1 MEKVEN
7 NVPLNQRYGF
17 NVYEA
22 SAYSG
27 IGVTKLRSIMKSPDC
42 DFVIKVGVKKDI
54 IRREKFEEYL
64 NKHDYLY

>member
-1 MEKVEN
+1 
-7 NVPLNQRYGF
+7 
-17 NVYEA
+17 
-22 SAYSG
+22 
-27 IGVTKLRSIMKSPDC
+27 MKSPDC